1 MSTLKERLQEL
12 MSEHNLTTQQQ
23 LADFAGVSKGLV
35 GQWFKGDT
43 GLGKKPLI
51 AFERKTHF
59 SARWLADGV
68 GEKYK
73 NSSTQDSST
82 TNNFLSAQN
91 VDNVIQSH
99 QFTQNHSGQGDI
111 VNAKTVHSTPNV
123 VASDNLLTL
132 NMPDNSFDSHIP
144 QGSIITVD
152 TGQKQIIE
160 GKIYLIKQ
168 NNIEFV
174 RRLFQEPPYVSLV
187 ADNKNFPSRLVD
199 SEHIEI
205 IGRVVQWCVID

>member
-12 MSEHNLTTQQQ
+12 MSEYSLTTQQQ

-51 AFERKTHF
+51 AFEQKTHF
-59 SARWLADGV
+59 STRWLADGV

-73 NSSTQDSST
+73 TSPIQDNP
-82 TNNFLSAQN
+82 TNNFLSAEN
-91 VDNVIQSH
+91 VGNIIQSH
-99 QFTQNHSGQGDI
+99 QFTQSHSGQGDI

-144 QGSIITVD
+144 QGSTITVD
-152 TGQKQIIE
+152 MGQKQIIE

-199 SEHIEI
+199 SGHIEI
-205 IGRVVQWCVID
+205 IGRVVQWCVMD